1 MSKINFRIR
10 SKANKQVSIYMFL
23 RSPGSVQLE
32 IRTGYQTHPKEWQ
45 SGYQKSSIDNTLNN
59 DLTDLRAFIS
69 KRLNN
74 SVLAGETINMGW
86 LRKALDEHFN
96 RTEKKEYEYLLNFY
110 EAFLSKIKKEQKPN
124 TVKGY
129 VTFYYTLKKYQEDI
143 EDRLLFSQLN
153 KDAFDDLYSWMLHKM
168 DYALG
173 NANRQMSRLKTI
185 CRAAAASEIEV
196 HGYYLVHKQKKTT
209 PHNSYLTIISEQE
222 IGLIKTFNPT
232 TSYLENTR
240 AWMLIG
246 LHIGQRVSDL
256 LSLTPKDVRETQPG
270 VVMVDITQQKTG
282 TSITIPVVDKITVDI
297 LLNKFPRKISSQS
310 FNRFLKELCRAC
322 KIDSETTGFLMG
334 DNGRKNLVTGPKYQF
349 ISSHD
354 LRRSFCTNHF
364 YAGTPSSKIM
374 AISGH
379 KRESTFFGYVGA
391 TQSKDEA
398 AENFLKYLQK

>member
-185 CRAAAASEIEV
+185 CRAAAASEVEV

-310 FNRFLKELCRAC
+310 FNRFLKELCKAC

-334 DNGRKNLVTGPKYQF
+334 DNGRKSLVTGPKYQF

>member
-1 MSKINFRIR
+1 
-10 SKANKQVSIYMFL
+10 MFL

>member
-1 MSKINFRIR
+1 
-10 SKANKQVSIYMFL
+10 MFL

-32 IRTGYQTHPKEWQ
+32 IRTGYQTHPNEWQ
-45 SGYQKSSIDNTLNN
+45 SGYQRSSIDNTLNN
-59 DLTDLRAFIS
+59 DLTDLGAFIS

-74 SVLAGETINMGW
+74 STLAGETINMEW

-96 RTEKKEYEYLLNFY
+96 RTEKKEYEYVLNFY
-110 EAFLSKIKKEQKPN
+110 EAFLSKAKEEQKPN

-168 DYALG
+168 DYAPG

-185 CRAAAASEIEV
+185 CRAAAASEVEV
-196 HGYYLVHKQKKTT
+196 HGYYLVHKQKKTK
-209 PHNSYLTIISEQE
+209 PHNSYLTIISEEE
-222 IGLIKTFNPT
+222 IDLIKTFNPT
-232 TSYLENTR
+232 TNYLENTR

-282 TSITIPVVDKITVDI
+282 TSITIPVVDKTTVDI
-297 LLNKFPRKISSQS
+297 LLNKFPHKISSQS
-310 FNRFLKELCRAC
+310 FNRFLKELCKAC

-334 DNGRKNLVTGPKYQF
+334 DNGRKSLVTGPKYQF

-364 YAGTPSSKIM
+364 NAGTPSSKIM

-398 AENFLKYLQK
+398 AENFLKYLIK

>member
-45 SGYQKSSIDNTLNN
+45 PGKQESSIDHTLNN

-96 RTEKKEYEYLLNFY
+96 RTEKKEYEYVLNFY
-110 EAFLSKIKKEQKPN
+110 EAFLSKVKEEQKPN

-129 VTFYYTLKKYQEDI
+129 VTFYYTLKKYQENI
-143 EDRLLFSQLN
+143 EDRLLFSELN
-153 KDAFDDLYSWMLHKM
+153 KDAFDDLYSWMLNKM
-168 DYALG
+168 NYALG

-209 PHNSYLTIISEQE
+209 PHNTYLTIISEEE
-222 IGLIKTFNPT
+222 IDLIKKFNPT

-240 AWMLIG
+240 SWMLIG

-310 FNRFLKELCRAC
+310 FNRFLKELCKAC

-334 DNGRKNLVTGPKYQF
+334 DNGRKSLVTGPKYQF

-364 YAGTPSSKIM
+364 NAGTPSSKIM

-391 TQSKDEA
+391 SQSKDEA
-398 AENFLKYLQK
+398 AENFLKYL

>member
-1 MSKINFRIR
+1 
-10 SKANKQVSIYMFL
+10 MFL

-32 IRTGYQTHPKEWQ
+32 IRTGYQTHPKEWLPGKQ
-45 SGYQKSSIDNTLNN
+45 ESSIDHTLNN

-96 RTEKKEYEYLLNFY
+96 RTEKKEYEYVLNFY
-110 EAFLSKIKKEQKPN
+110 EAFLSKAKEEQKPN

-143 EDRLLFSQLN
+143 DERLLFSELN
-153 KDAFDDLYSWMLHKM
+153 KDSFDDLYSWMLHKM

-185 CRAAAASEIEV
+185 CRAAAASEVEV

-256 LSLTPKDVRETQPG
+256 LNLTPKDVRETQPG

-310 FNRFLKELCRAC
+310 FNRFLKELCKAC

-334 DNGRKNLVTGPKYQF
+334 DNGRKSLVTGPKYQF

-364 YAGTPSSKIM
+364 NAGTPSSKIM

>member
-185 CRAAAASEIEV
+185 CRAAAASEVEV

>member
-1 MSKINFRIR
+1 MGKINFRIR

-32 IRTGYQTHPKEWQ
+32 IRTGYQTHPNEWQ
-45 SGYQKSSIDNTLNN
+45 SGYQRSSIDNTLNN
-59 DLTDLRAFIS
+59 DLTDLGAFIS

-74 SVLAGETINMGW
+74 STLAGENINMEW

-96 RTEKKEYEYLLNFY
+96 RTEKKEYEYVLNFY
-110 EAFLSKIKKEQKPN
+110 EAFLSKAKEEQKPN

-168 DYALG
+168 DYAPG

-185 CRAAAASEIEV
+185 CRAAAASEVEV
-196 HGYYLVHKQKKTT
+196 HGYYLVHKQKKTK

-246 LHIGQRVSDL
+246 LYIGQRVSDL

-282 TSITIPVVDKITVDI
+282 TSITIPVVDKTTVDI
-297 LLNKFPRKISSQS
+297 LLNKFPHKISSQS
-310 FNRFLKELCRAC
+310 FNRFLKELCKAC

-334 DNGRKNLVTGPKYQF
+334 DNGRKSLVTGPKYQF

-364 YAGTPSSKIM
+364 NAGTPSSKIM

-398 AENFLKYLQK
+398 AENFLKYLIK

>member
-310 FNRFLKELCRAC
+310 FNRFLKELCKAC

-334 DNGRKNLVTGPKYQF
+334 DNGRKSLVTGPKYQF

>member
-185 CRAAAASEIEV
+185 CRAAAASEVEV
-196 HGYYLVHKQKKTT
+196 HGYYLVHKQKKTK
-209 PHNSYLTIISEQE
+209 PHNSYLTIISEEE
-222 IGLIKTFNPT
+222 IDLIKTFNPT

>member
-270 VVMVDITQQKTG
+270 IVMVDITQQKTG

>member
-1 MSKINFRIR
+1 
-10 SKANKQVSIYMFL
+10 MFL

-32 IRTGYQTHPKEWQ
+32 IRTGYQTHPNEWQ
-45 SGYQKSSIDNTLNN
+45 SGYQRSSIDNTLNN
-59 DLTDLRAFIS
+59 DLTDLGAFIS

-74 SVLAGETINMGW
+74 STLAGETINMEW

-96 RTEKKEYEYLLNFY
+96 RTEKKEYEYVLNFY
-110 EAFLSKIKKEQKPN
+110 EAFLSKAKEEQKPN

-153 KDAFDDLYSWMLHKM
+153 KDAFDDLYSWMLNKM
-168 DYALG
+168 DYAPG

-185 CRAAAASEIEV
+185 CRAAAASEVEV
-196 HGYYLVHKQKKTT
+196 HGYYLVHKQKKTK
-209 PHNSYLTIISEQE
+209 PHNSYLTIISEEE
-222 IGLIKTFNPT
+222 IDLIKTFNPT
-232 TSYLENTR
+232 TNYLENTR

-270 VVMVDITQQKTG
+270 IVMVDITQQKTG
-282 TSITIPVVDKITVDI
+282 TSITIPVVDKTTVDI
-297 LLNKFPRKISSQS
+297 LLNKFPHKISSQS
-310 FNRFLKELCRAC
+310 FNRFLKELCKAC

-334 DNGRKNLVTGPKYQF
+334 DNGRKSLVTGPKYQF

-364 YAGTPSSKIM
+364 NAGTPSSKIM

-398 AENFLKYLQK
+398 AENFLKYLIK

>member
-1 MSKINFRIR
+1 
-10 SKANKQVSIYMFL
+10 MFL

-32 IRTGYQTHPKEWQ
+32 IRTGYQTHPNEWQ
-45 SGYQKSSIDNTLNN
+45 SGYQRSSIDNTLNN
-59 DLTDLRAFIS
+59 DLTDLGAFIS

-74 SVLAGETINMGW
+74 STLAGENINMEW

-96 RTEKKEYEYLLNFY
+96 RTEKKEYEYVLNFY
-110 EAFLSKIKKEQKPN
+110 EAFLSKAKEEQKPN

-168 DYALG
+168 DYAPG

-185 CRAAAASEIEV
+185 CRAAAASEVEV
-196 HGYYLVHKQKKTT
+196 HGYYLVHKQKKTK
-209 PHNSYLTIISEQE
+209 PHNSYLTIISEEE
-222 IGLIKTFNPT
+222 IDLIKTFNPT
-232 TSYLENTR
+232 TNYLENTR

-246 LHIGQRVSDL
+246 LYIGQRVSDL

-282 TSITIPVVDKITVDI
+282 TSITIPVVDKTTVDI
-297 LLNKFPRKISSQS
+297 LLNKFPHKISSQS
-310 FNRFLKELCRAC
+310 FNRFLKELCKAC

-334 DNGRKNLVTGPKYQF
+334 DNGRKSLVTGPKYQF

-364 YAGTPSSKIM
+364 NAGTPSSKIM

-398 AENFLKYLQK
+398 AENFLKYLIK

>member
-1 MSKINFRIR
+1 
-10 SKANKQVSIYMFL
+10 MFL

-32 IRTGYQTHPKEWQ
+32 IRTGYQTHPKEWLP
-45 SGYQKSSIDNTLNN
+45 GKQKSSIDHSLNN

-282 TSITIPVVDKITVDI
+282 TSITIPVVDKTTVDI
-297 LLNKFPRKISSQS
+297 LLNKFPHKISSQS
-310 FNRFLKELCRAC
+310 FNRFLKELCKAC
-322 KIDSETTGFLMG
+322 KINSETTGFLMG
-334 DNGRKNLVTGPKYQF
+334 DNGRKSLVTGPKYQF

-364 YAGTPSSKIM
+364 NAGTPSSKIM

>member
-32 IRTGYQTHPKEWQ
+32 IRTGYQTHPKEWLPSKQ
-45 SGYQKSSIDNTLNN
+45 ESSIDHTLNN
-59 DLTDLRAFIS
+59 DLTDLRAFFS

-74 SVLAGETINMGW
+74 SVLAGEAINMGW

-96 RTEKKEYEYLLNFY
+96 RTEKKEHEYVLNFY
-110 EAFLSKIKKEQKPN
+110 KAFLSRVKQEQKPN
-124 TVKGY
+124 TLKGY

-153 KDAFDDLYSWMLHKM
+153 KDAFDDLYSWMLNKM

-173 NANRQMSRLKTI
+173 NANRQISRLKTI
-185 CRAAAASEIEV
+185 CRAAAASEVEV

-209 PHNSYLTIISEQE
+209 PHNSYLTIISEEE
-222 IGLIKTFNPT
+222 IGLIKKFNPT

-240 AWMLIG
+240 SWMLIG

-256 LSLTPKDVRETQPG
+256 LSLTPKEVRETHPG

-310 FNRFLKELCRAC
+310 FNRFLKELCKAC

-334 DNGRKNLVTGPKYQF
+334 DNGRKSLVTGPKYQF

>member
-1 MSKINFRIR
+1 
-10 SKANKQVSIYMFL
+10 MFL

-185 CRAAAASEIEV
+185 CRAAAASEVEV

-310 FNRFLKELCRAC
+310 FNRFLKELCKAC

-334 DNGRKNLVTGPKYQF
+334 DNGRKSLVTGPKYQF

>member
-1 MSKINFRIR
+1 
-10 SKANKQVSIYMFL
+10 MFL

-32 IRTGYQTHPKEWQ
+32 IRTGYQTHPKEWLPGKQ
-45 SGYQKSSIDNTLNN
+45 ESSIDHTLNN

-96 RTEKKEYEYLLNFY
+96 RTEKKEYEYVLNFY
-110 EAFLSKIKKEQKPN
+110 EAFLSKAKEEQKPN

-143 EDRLLFSQLN
+143 AERLLFSELN
-153 KDAFDDLYSWMLHKM
+153 KDSFDDLYSWMLHKM

-185 CRAAAASEIEV
+185 CRAAAASEVEV

-256 LSLTPKDVRETQPG
+256 LNLTPKDVRETQPG

-310 FNRFLKELCRAC
+310 FNRFLKELCKAC

-334 DNGRKNLVTGPKYQF
+334 DNGRKSLVTGPKYQF

-364 YAGTPSSKIM
+364 NAGTPSSKIM

>member
-32 IRTGYQTHPKEWQ
+32 IRTGYQTHPKEWLPGKQ
-45 SGYQKSSIDNTLNN
+45 ESSIDHTLNN

-96 RTEKKEYEYLLNFY
+96 RTEKKEYEYVLNFY
-110 EAFLSKIKKEQKPN
+110 EAFLSKAKEEQKPN

-143 EDRLLFSQLN
+143 DERLLFSELN
-153 KDAFDDLYSWMLHKM
+153 KDSFDDLYSWMLHKM

-185 CRAAAASEIEV
+185 CRAAAASEVEV

-246 LHIGQRVSDL
+246 LHIGQWVSDL
-256 LSLTPKDVRETQPG
+256 LNLTPKDVRETQPG

-310 FNRFLKELCRAC
+310 FNRFLKELCKAC

-334 DNGRKNLVTGPKYQF
+334 DNGRKSLVTGPKYQF

-364 YAGTPSSKIM
+364 NAGTPSSKIM